1 MLNKKNIQMS
11 KMAHREVRQ
20 NLEKNPADPDMNFK
34 TQNKKLPM

>member
-1 MLNKKNIQMS
+1 MLNKKNIPMS

-20 NLEKNPADPDMNFK
+20 NPEKNQADPGMNFK